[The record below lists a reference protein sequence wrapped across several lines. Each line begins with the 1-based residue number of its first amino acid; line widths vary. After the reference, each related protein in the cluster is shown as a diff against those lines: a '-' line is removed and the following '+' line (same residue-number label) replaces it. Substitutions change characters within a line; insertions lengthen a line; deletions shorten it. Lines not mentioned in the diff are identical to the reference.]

1 MATIDLGRLG
11 FVNKGTYNNSTTY
24 EKNDLVQFT
33 DGGILSTYLY
43 IDSTAQSG
51 QAPSSSGTAGS
62 RWVFFAKGVT
72 DALGGISNNNIVV
85 KDNSGNITGLS
96 GNNKIITTNNSGVPT
111 AVSIGSAN
119 EFLKVNSGANGYEF
133 GAVSSDFVKIA
144 GGNTTSSG
152 TIDITGCFSTDY
164 KFYKLFCNHNFV
176 SQSYIEVAMLNTN
189 GTMDG
194 ATYYSRG
201 NGEYSAGG
209 TGNARWTGGNNQN
222 TWNQSDT
229 DGFRPIN
236 TWNSFQADEHSMV
249 EMTFDNPIA
258 TRKTMV
264 QWNATWSG
272 GGSDHVGMSHGM
284 GMLDSTNSHSG
295 LRLSS
300 KDNSINFTTTGYYA
314 VYGLKN

>member
-1 MATIDLGRLG
+1 MATIDIGKLT
-11 FVNKGTYNNSTTY
+11 FTHKGDY
-24 EKNDLVQFT
+24 
-33 DGGILSTYLY
+33 
-43 IDSTAQSG
+43 A
-51 QAPSSSGTAGS
+51 SGTAYVLNDVVYYNGS
-62 RWVFFAKGVT
+62 AYIAKQSTTGNVPT
-72 DALGGISNNNIVV
+72 NTTYWSTFTAGSGGIW
-85 KDNSGNITGLS
+85 NSGL
-96 GNNKIITTNNSGVPT
+96 
-111 AVSIGSAN
+111 SIGSAGQVV
-119 EFLKVNSGANGYEF
+119 KVNSGASALEF
-133 GAVSSDFVKIA
+133 GTVSSDFVKIA

-222 TWNQSDT
+222 AWNQSDT